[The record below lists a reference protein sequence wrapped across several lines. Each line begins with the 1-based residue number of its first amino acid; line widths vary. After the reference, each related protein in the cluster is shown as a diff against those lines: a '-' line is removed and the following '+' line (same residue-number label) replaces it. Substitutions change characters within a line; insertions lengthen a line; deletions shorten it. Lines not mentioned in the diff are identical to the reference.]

1 MININLNAKLIWAI
15 VLWNCSQRSIS
26 MPLEN
31 IQKSYG
37 INTTMR
43 ANELETTP
51 FLRTYCSTHLYARLN
66 RNIFDCLE
74 QENFL
79 KSFLIYFRLKTNDK
93 WIVESNPIT
102 QKKKTHKNTM
112 TTPSQVKRN
121 KTHIIKKNVQVKMS
135 MSNLDKGT
143 NI

>member
-1 MININLNAKLIWAI
+1 
-15 VLWNCSQRSIS
+15 

-31 IQKSYG
+31 IQRSYG
-37 INTTMR
+37 INTTLR

-102 QKKKTHKNTM
+102 QKKKNSQKYNDNTQSGKM
-112 TTPSQVKRN
+112 KQNSYNQEKCAG
-121 KTHIIKKNVQVKMS
+121 KNVNVK
-135 MSNLDKGT
+135 LGQRY
-143 NI
+143 